1 MSVSENSNK
10 LFIHLG
16 PQKTGSTS
24 LQRFIRKN
32 SFKLNSKFCFFT
44 QENCENSRY
53 LARMIYRYKFDSS
66 EPNKNNLKKAAAAMA
81 KEIRSQNGMCLLS
94 NERYLGPMIGQR
106 GETQFQPKA
115 QEIVRILHEQFVEFA
130 PIYVMYTREREYWIK
145 SAYSQV
151 VKNDRYAKTFKDYE
165 AECEIN
171 FTWSSLV
178 EKIESVVGLENLQYF
193 PLEKEDEV
201 SYPGKQL
208 LSAMGL
214 SDQDIHSLD
223 PLPKKLNTSPN
234 SSALEFMRRINMLN
248 LNGKDVKAVR
258 KVVVRSQELFDAQP
272 SKSATSSSLSFSE
285 IKASAPK
292 RVLIKVMRGKP
303 IGDTARCA
311 LRNPDIRDFVVHKA
325 IDRLSV
331 ENGPKKQRLHKFV
344 RAHLDKENRIQK
356 ALLQAALGK
365 KPEARGM
372 LDTVIEDSSLPA
384 EQRKCASRWIRFLDN
399 EAELDLNTSLGVMPR
414 VFQFWDKNLPS
425 DVQKA
430 TDAWRDTVGAAN
442 YRLYNDEEARELVH
456 ENLGAESSELYDTI
470 YTPAIKA
477 DIFRYLAL
485 YLFGGVYIDA
495 DFYPQP
501 NSAIILPQ
509 LTDEN
514 MIWARTDGIK
524 ARYTQWFLSAKQGW
538 PSLKITLDR
547 AFQNL
552 RNDPDLNPLELS
564 GPRLVTD
571 VLMEQNPKAED
582 YTILRNGFGRK
593 HLVKAYQPE
602 YQKSDLHWKNAFK
615 KRKAANKKSQT

>member
-1 MSVSENSNK
+1 
-10 LFIHLG
+10 
-16 PQKTGSTS
+16 
-24 LQRFIRKN
+24 
-32 SFKLNSKFCFFT
+32 
-44 QENCENSRY
+44 
-53 LARMIYRYKFDSS
+53 MIYRYTFNSS

-81 KEIRSQNGMCLLS
+81 SEIRSQNGMCLLS

-106 GETQFQPKA
+106 GENQFQPKA
-115 QEIVRILHEQFVEFA
+115 QEIVRMLHEQFVEFA

-223 PLPKKLNTSPN
+223 PMPKKSNTSPN

-272 SKSATSSSLSFSE
+272 SKSPTPSSLSFSE

-325 IDRLSV
+325 IDRLAV

-356 ALLQAALGK
+356 ALFQSALGK
-365 KPEARGM
+365 KPEARGI
-372 LDTVIEDSSLPA
+372 LHTVLEDSSLPA
-384 EQRKCASRWIRFLDN
+384 RQRRRAGRWIRFLDN
-399 EAELDLNTSLGVMPR
+399 EAWLDLDASPGVIPR

-430 TDAWRDTVGAAN
+430 TDAWRDTVGTAN
-442 YRLYNDEEARELVH
+442 YRLYNDEDARELVH
-456 ENLGAESSELYDTI
+456 ENLGAKCSELYDAI
-470 YTPAIKA
+470 YTPATKA
-477 DIFRYLAL
+477 DIFRCLVI

-495 DFYPQP
+495 DFYPQQ
-501 NSAIILPQ
+501 NSAKILSQ
-509 LTDEN
+509 LLN
-514 MIWARTDGIK
+514 KNAIAGRTDLGDI
-524 ARYTQWFLSAKQGW
+524 RYYNGFMSGEKGW
-538 PSLKITLDR
+538 PSLEIIVDR

-552 RNDPDLNPLELS
+552 RNDLAMNPMKLA
-564 GPRLVTD
+564 GPLLVTD
-571 VLMEQNPKAED
+571 VLNGQDPLNQD
-582 YTILRNGFGRK
+582 YKILRNAFGRK
-593 HLVKAYQPE
+593 HIFEGFKAE
-602 YQKSDLHWKNAFK
+602 YHNTDLHWKNAIQ
-615 KRKAANKKSQT
+615 KRAAANKNSRN